1 MSTAIEN
8 LVKALEAGST
18 NGTPSSL
25 TNGSALQ
32 RIPMPATLQKVYAD
46 ESLTLKLSNMIP
58 AKKHDATDYYYNRQ
72 LSPGQLGFA
81 AQLEETAVGA
91 QQDAQ
96 VVKTAVPLVL
106 YVDMRFTTNLAELVG
121 QIDDKAASERQA
133 EAAAENLAV
142 SIELDMLKGKS
153 DFSDA
158 GVFNGNAVLTGGV
171 PGCRGLDVE
180 IRASDLN
187 VTTQDLYLR
196 AFGAAESVVFTS
208 VTGLT
213 QGTVEDMRAR
223 QAINGGNPDLQIMSM
238 SGLANYNKTTALGMQ
253 RIVLGGSAQRLSGA
267 SLSKQ
272 ATAFGEV
279 GFEGHRLLEGKSVG
293 LPRGVL
299 AAPTASAAASGS
311 GTTMAAG
318 SYVYV
323 VAARNAN
330 AYSAA
335 TVASAVTVAAGE
347 LVTLTIGAS
356 SGAIYFEV
364 FRGTSAATAKF
375 IGNVRAAASGNTSF
389 IDLNNKMPGG
399 SIGLLID
406 KKSISCPEL
415 APFTK
420 FDLLRADLQK
430 REVFYQVRT
439 IAVEAPRKNCLVDL
453 PQ

>member
-1 MSTAIEN
+1 MSTAIES

-46 ESLTLKLSNMIP
+46 ESLTLKLSNLIP
-58 AKKHDATDYYYNRQ
+58 AKPHKATDYYYDRM

-81 AQLEETAVGA
+81 AQLEETAIGA
-91 QQDAQ
+91 QQDLQ
-96 VVKTAVPLVL
+96 VVRAAVPLVL
-106 YVDMRFTTNLAELVG
+106 YVDLRFTTTIAELVG
-121 QIDDKAASERQA
+121 QVDDKAASERQA

-158 GVFNGNAVLTGGV
+158 GVFNGNAVLTGGIA
-171 PGCRGLDVE
+171 GCRGLDVE

-187 VTTQDLYLR
+187 ITTQDLYLR
-196 AFGAAESVVFTS
+196 AFGAAQSVVFTS

-213 QGTVEDMRAR
+213 QGIVEDMRAR
-223 QAINGGNPDLQIMSM
+223 QAINGGNPDMAIMSM
-238 SGLANYNKTTALGMQ
+238 SAHADYNKTTALGMQ
-253 RIVLGGSAQRLSGA
+253 RIVLSGSPQRLSGA
-267 SLSKQ
+267 SLNKQ
-272 ATAFGEV
+272 ATAFGSV
-279 GFEGHRLLEGKSVG
+279 DFEGHRLLEGRTVG
-293 LPRGVL
+293 LPRGTL
-299 AAPTASAAASGS
+299 AAPTASGAASGS
-311 GTTMAAG
+311 GTTFTAG

-330 AYSAA
+330 SYSGA
-335 TVASAVTVAAGE
+335 TVAAAVTVAAGE

-356 SGAIYFEV
+356 SGAQYFEV
-364 FRGTSAATAKF
+364 FRGSSAATAKF
-375 IGNVRAAASGNTSF
+375 IGNVRAAATGSTSF

-399 SIGLLID
+399 SVGFLID
-406 KKSISCPEL
+406 KKSITAPEL

-439 IAVEAPRKNCLVDL
+439 IAVEGPRKNCLVDL
-453 PQ
+453 PL